1 MVDAE
6 IYERERLMLVVI
18 AVLLIVIALLIFVIA
33 MLLVR
38 AVGNINVLMTS
49 RIHRNADQFKES
61 QATMAQVTDVLE
73 RIDNGVERV
82 RRQGEIRV

>member
-1 MVDAE
+1 
-6 IYERERLMLVVI
+6 MLIII
-18 AVLLIVIALLIFVIA
+18 AVLLIVIALSLFVIA

-38 AVGNINVLMTS
+38 GVGNINVLMTAS
-49 RIHRNADQFKES
+49 VHRNADQFKES
-61 QATMAQVTDVLE
+61 QETMAQVTDVLE